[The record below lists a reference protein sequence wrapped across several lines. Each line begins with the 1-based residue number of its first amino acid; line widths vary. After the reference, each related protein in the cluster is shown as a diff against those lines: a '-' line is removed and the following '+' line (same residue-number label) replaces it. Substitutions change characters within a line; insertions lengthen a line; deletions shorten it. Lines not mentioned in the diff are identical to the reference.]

1 MDAGLSSMV
10 KPSDHRTGKGK
21 LLFDAALVL
30 ASVLVPVLLTSC
42 ESIGGKYG
50 PGAGIFDTVIVDAG
64 HGGQD
69 QGAKSVSG
77 APEKVLTLD
86 TARRLAAVLRTNGVR
101 VIETRTGD
109 YFVTLGGRVAVS
121 NKTNRA
127 VFVSV
132 HYNWTKR
139 RGAQGIEIYFNDRRS
154 MRLAANILKETLGV
168 YHTNNR
174 GIKSRGLY
182 VLSHNQRPAV
192 LCELG
197 FVSCPGDNRNLQSAK
212 VRQHLAEKVAAGI
225 LAEQAGRIP

>member
-1 MDAGLSSMV
+1 MKKL
-10 KPSDHRTGKGK
+10 PDHRAGGAKRLAK
-21 LLFDAALVL
+21 SALLVASGLAAALL
-30 ASVLVPVLLTSC
+30 MTSC

-64 HGGQD
+64 HGGHD
-69 QGAKSVSG
+69 QGAKSISG
-77 APEKVLTLD
+77 ASEKTLTLD
-86 TARRLAAVLRTNGVR
+86 TAHRLATVLRANGIR

-121 NKTNRA
+121 NNTSRA

-154 MRLAANILKETLGV
+154 MRLAANILKETLGA

-174 GIKSRGLY
+174 GIKNRGFY

-197 FVSCPGDNRNLQSAK
+197 FVSCPGDNRNLQSAD

-225 LAEQAGRIP
+225 LAERAGRIP

>member
-1 MDAGLSSMV
+1 MAMNDKS
-10 KPSDHRTGKGK
+10 PDHRTGGAKR
-21 LLFDAALVL
+21 LFTAALVL
-30 ASVLVPVLLTSC
+30 ASGLAAMLLTSC

-50 PGAGIFDTVIVDAG
+50 PGAGVFDTVIVDAG
-64 HGGQD
+64 HGGHD

-86 TARRLAAVLRTNGVR
+86 TAHRLATVLRGNGIR

-121 NKTNRA
+121 NKTGRA

-139 RGAQGIEIYFNDRRS
+139 RGAQGIEIYYNDRRS
-154 MRLAANILKETLGV
+154 MRLAANILQETLGV
-168 YHTNNR
+168 YHANNR
-174 GIKSRGLY
+174 GIKNQGLY
-182 VLSHNQRPAV
+182 VLRHNQRPAV

-197 FVSCPGDNRNLQSAK
+197 FVSSPGENRNLQSAD